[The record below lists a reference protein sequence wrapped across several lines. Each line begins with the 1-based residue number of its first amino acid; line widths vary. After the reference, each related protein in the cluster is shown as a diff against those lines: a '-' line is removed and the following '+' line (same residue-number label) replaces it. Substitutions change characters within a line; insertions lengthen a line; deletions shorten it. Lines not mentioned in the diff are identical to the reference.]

1 VPIHDQ
7 GYRRYEGRRGVRG
20 GWWVIARSAL
30 ASGIR
35 QRQVIALLLLA
46 WTPFLVR
53 GVLIYAEAN
62 IPQAASVLKTTPQTF
77 REFLDWQDVFVFFV
91 TILIGAPLIADDR
104 RANALQIYL
113 SKPLTRVEYVV
124 GKLAVL
130 GIVLA
135 FITWVPAILLLML
148 QVLFAGSTEF
158 LRANAFVIPAI
169 TLVSLVQ
176 ILVSALSMLALS
188 SLSSS
193 RRFVAMMY
201 AGIFFF
207 TKAMKQ
213 ALDRIT
219 ATESWTWLSP
229 GDTVDVLADA
239 MFRVAAPR
247 ALPVPAA
254 AAAVVVLLLLSIVVL
269 ERRVRGVEVVT

>member
-1 VPIHDQ
+1 
-7 GYRRYEGRRGVRG
+7 
-20 GWWVIARSAL
+20 
-30 ASGIR
+30 
-35 QRQVIALLLLA
+35 
-46 WTPFLVR
+46 
-53 GVLIYAEAN
+53 
-62 IPQAASVLKTTPQTF
+62 
-77 REFLDWQDVFVFFV
+77 
-91 TILIGAPLIADDR
+91 
-104 RANALQIYL
+104 
-113 SKPLTRVEYVV
+113 
-124 GKLAVL
+124 
-130 GIVLA
+130 
-135 FITWVPAILLLML
+135 
-148 QVLFAGSTEF
+148 
-158 LRANAFVIPAI
+158 
-169 TLVSLVQ
+169 
-176 ILVSALSMLALS
+176 
-188 SLSSS
+188 
-193 RRFVAMMY
+193 MY